1 MMSKKLMLIYATV
14 LMFILSMFIG
24 LTFTGCEQK
33 EAESQTD
40 VLVSDIESNI
50 ISEVE
55 ESKIQKY
62 ENEFLKIESE
72 EVKTLEGLKES
83 KIKYENLLKT
93 IENEKE
99 NIPNTELNKYND
111 LKKSIENKINSVS
124 KEISEKNKVES
135 NIASKDT
142 ESKVSKPIS
151 KPVSSKVKE
160 PSKVYAKPPA
170 YGTVVTSVDKAYEL
184 SDACGEW
191 GWLAV
196 TDVYTCYYEEESK
209 LYKWDIQIIAN
220 LTSREY
226 KIWEK
231 YCLDIAESMAPKE
244 SKTGTVGETIDVT
257 TYVWVGEKN
266 KG

>member
-1 MMSKKLMLIYATV
+1 MSKKLMLIYVTI
-14 LMFILSMFIG
+14 LMFVLSMFIG
-24 LTFTGCEQK
+24 LAFTGCEQK

-40 VLVSDIESNI
+40 VLVSNIESNVV
-50 ISEVE
+50 SEVK

-99 NIPNTELNKYND
+99 NIPNTELSKYND

-170 YGTVVTSVDKAYEL
+170 YGTVVTSRDEAIEIAEK
-184 SDACGEW
+184 CGED
-191 GWLAV
+191 GWLGV
-196 TDVYTCYYEEESK
+196 YDLYTCYYDEESGM
-209 LYKWDIQIIAN
+209 YKWDIQIFES
-220 LTSREY
+220 LTPREF

-244 SKTGTVGETIDVT
+244 SKTGTVGEVIEVT

-266 KG
+266 QG

>member
-1 MMSKKLMLIYATV
+1 MMSKKLMLIYATI

-33 EAESQTD
+33 EVETQTD
-40 VLVSDIESNI
+40 VLVSDVE
-50 ISEVE
+50 SEVVSE
-55 ESKIQKY
+55 VQKSKVQEYK
-62 ENEFLKIESE
+62 NEFLKIESE
-72 EVKTLEGLKES
+72 EVKTLKGLKES
-83 KIKYENLLKT
+83 KTKYENLLKI

-99 NIPNTELNKYND
+99 NIPQAELDKYD
-111 LKKSIENKINSVS
+111 ELKKSIENKINSVS

-135 NIASKDT
+135 TVASKNT
-142 ESKVSKPIS
+142 ESKIS
-151 KPVSSKVKE
+151 KQPVSSKVEE

-170 YGTVVTSVDKAYEL
+170 YGTVITSVEKAYEI

-191 GWLAV
+191 GWLGV
-196 TDVYTCYYEEESK
+196 SDTYTCYYDEESGM
-209 LYKWDIQIIAN
+209 YKWDIQIFES
-220 LTSREY
+220 LTPREF

-244 SKTGTVGETIDVT
+244 SKTGIVGETIDVT

-266 KG
+266 QG